1 MLNKASWSIII
12 AYGSIHALVD
22 MVCASLVLQAAGE
35 NSELIYFGIL
45 YNILA
50 FGLQMPIGLLADRIK
65 EPVIISIAGCII
77 LIVSVALKNYS
88 LLPIILAG
96 FGNAMFHVGGG
107 TIALNLLPKK
117 ALMPGLFVAPGGI
130 GLTLGILIAKY
141 KFNFNWLFISLLL
154 VACMVMA
161 LLKNPEINYKTNKI
175 RIRSIVPL
183 VFLLLMLTIVFRST
197 IGLAINFPWKS
208 NYFLLLLLT
217 LSIAIGK
224 AAGGFISDKFGWL
237 KSSAISLLI
246 SAPLLALGF
255 NNIVFGIAGIFLF
268 NITMPVTLTAIS
280 NLLSGRP
287 GFSFGLTTFALI
299 IGALPTFFH
308 YRIFLSQPQIIFLFT
323 LLSCLL
329 VSFGLV
335 FYNRLQK
342 SQYNSE

>member
-1 MLNKASWSIII
+1 MSNRPSWSIII
-12 AYGSIHALVD
+12 VYGSIHALVD
-22 MVCASLVLQAAGE
+22 MVCASLVLQAAGDI
-35 NSELIYFGIL
+35 SQIFYFGLL

-50 FGLQMPIGLLADRIK
+50 FGLQLPIGLLADRIK
-65 EPVIISIAGCII
+65 KPVITSIAGCII

-107 TIALNLLPKK
+107 TIALNMLPKK

-130 GLTLGILIAKY
+130 GLTIGILIAKY
-141 KFNFNWLFISLLL
+141 KFNFNWLFVSLLL
-154 VACMVMA
+154 VAGIVMA
-161 LLKNPEINYKTNKI
+161 LLKNPEINYKTYKI
-175 RIRSIVPL
+175 RMSSIVPL
-183 VFLLLMLTIVFRST
+183 VFLLLMLTIVFRSA

-208 NYFLLLLLT
+208 NYFLLILLT

-237 KSSAISLLI
+237 RSSEISLLI
-246 SAPLLALGF
+246 SAPMLALGL
-255 NNIVFGIAGIFLF
+255 NNVAFGIAGIFLF

-280 NLLSGRP
+280 NLLPGRP

-299 IGALPTFFH
+299 IGALPTFFN

-323 LLSCLL
+323 LISCLL
-329 VSFGLV
+329 VSSGLV
-335 FYNRLQK
+335 FYNKYQK
-342 SQYNSE
+342 TITNN